1 MATYPADRRAADA
14 RIMKATRLPNPELTF
29 DAEDFFGTG
38 GTSGLGSALLN
49 TVITQVVER
58 GGKRTSRVDAARTD
72 GAVMDAEYESTRLE
86 VIQKTGEL
94 YIDAVAAHEK
104 VAFLTAAMERSS
116 ETLKLVEKLSEVGRV
131 TRSAVQQADLEVR
144 KMELEISSAKK
155 TRQMA
160 SQALTAQWGDT
171 KDSLF
176 PKNGLA
182 APPRNLAG
190 KSSIQGGLAKH
201 PGLKLAQAKIAQAEA
216 NLQLAK
222 SGRYADISVA
232 GGGRKNNATNENSG
246 LFEFSIPLQLFD
258 RGQDGVDEMS
268 ALLEKA
274 NTESAG
280 EKRRLDTEFTQ
291 AWSELAANHEA
302 AQRVRESLMPSAS
315 ALFKSAEESFRAG
328 QITSLEYLAAQQQ
341 FHEIRSSW
349 LTARRDYQIS
359 AARVQALTNRS
370 L

>member
-1 MATYPADRRAADA
+1 
-14 RIMKATRLPNPELTF
+14 
-29 DAEDFFGTG
+29 
-38 GTSGLGSALLN
+38 
-49 TVITQVVER
+49 
-58 GGKRTSRVDAARTD
+58 
-72 GAVMDAEYESTRLE
+72 
-86 VIQKTGEL
+86 
-94 YIDAVAAHEK
+94 
-104 VAFLTAAMERSS
+104 
-116 ETLKLVEKLSEVGRV
+116 
-131 TRSAVQQADLEVR
+131 
-144 KMELEISSAKK
+144 
-155 TRQMA
+155 MA

-171 KDSLF
+171 KDSIF
-176 PKNGLA
+176 PKSGLA
-182 APPRNLAG
+182 APPRNLAR

-201 PGLKLAQAKIAQAEA
+201 PSLKLAQANVAQAEA

-268 ALLEKA
+268 ALLAKA

-280 EKRRLDTEFTQ
+280 EKRRLNTEFTQ
-291 AWSELAANHEA
+291 AWSELSADHEA
-302 AQRVRESLMPSAS
+302 AQRVRDSLMPSAS
-315 ALFKSAEESFRAG
+315 ALLKSAEESFRAG